1 MGGRGVRLNAV
12 GQVAMEEVLRMID
25 PIGIRGSICPISNPL
40 LEMFQPQRWEIR
52 SLVAVAQRLG
62 TIMRSRD
69 ERN

>member
-1 MGGRGVRLNAV
+1 
-12 GQVAMEEVLRMID
+12 MEEVLRMID